1 MPDGMNN
8 DDIVGENMTE
18 LEIANMWID
27 KKNKRIASLMKAI
40 KNQHDVIIALEGT
53 IDELKQKLVQGSSK

>member
-1 MPDGMNN
+1 MNN